1 MPGVL
6 KQDAGLGIS
15 AKFLLLLPLI
25 LGAHYHT
32 LNRQFFLKM
41 AD

>member
-15 AKFLLLLPLI
+15 AKFFTFIASNFGGSLLYSQSPV
-25 LGAHYHT
+25 
-32 LNRQFFLKM
+32 FLE
-41 AD
+41 DG